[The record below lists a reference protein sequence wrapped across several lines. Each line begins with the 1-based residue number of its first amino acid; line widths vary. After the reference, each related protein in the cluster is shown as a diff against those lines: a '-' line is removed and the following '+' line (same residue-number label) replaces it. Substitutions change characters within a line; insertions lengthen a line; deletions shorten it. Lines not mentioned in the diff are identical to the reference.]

1 MKFLTTRFVIVDW
14 GIIQEHA
21 LERLLVA
28 KGTFWMHPDITTR
41 RTWPTS
47 SEWRLCSRVHDR
59 QGNFSWLQLE
69 RRGGSV

>member
-28 KGTFWMHPDITTR
+28 KGTFWVHPDITR
-41 RTWPTS
+41 RT
-47 SEWRLCSRVHDR
+47 LADV
-59 QGNFSWLQLE
+59 E
-69 RRGGSV
+69 RMEAMQ